1 MTTSPR
7 LLRRPRT
14 RTGIVTA
21 VLIALAVLAA
31 LVILGAGDFPLSV
44 PEVVHAMLDRSAGF
58 ERTVVLEWRLP
69 RVLTA
74 LCVGA
79 CLALSGAIFQS
90 LTDNPL
96 GSPDIIG
103 FSTGAYTGALIVITV
118 LGLGLGGATL
128 GALLGGLATAVVV
141 YVLSFRGGV
150 MGFRLIIVGVGV
162 TAMLSAFNTW
172 LLLRAKVEV
181 ALGAALWGAG
191 SLSLADRTDALIALG
206 TLVLLGAVTTLLL
219 PALRQIEL
227 GDDTARAHGLRLE
240 PYRLG
245 LIVVGVGLIA
255 IPTAIAGPISF
266 VALAAPQ
273 IAARLT
279 RSAGIPMAATA
290 ALGALVLVVADGLAE
305 IWLPGGVPVGS
316 VTVVG
321 GGTYLIWLLVR
332 ESRRRQS

>member
-1 MTTSPR
+1 M
-7 LLRRPRT
+7 
-14 RTGIVTA
+14 VTA
-21 VLIALAVLAA
+21 ALIALAVLAA

-44 PEVVHAMLDRSAGF
+44 PEVVHAMVDPSAGF

-118 LGLGLGGATL
+118 LGLGLGGAAV
-128 GALLGGLATAVVV
+128 GALVGGLATAVVV

-191 SLSLADRTDALIALG
+191 SLSLADGTDALIAG
-206 TLVLLGAVTTLLL
+206 ATLVVLGAATTLLL

-240 PYRLG
+240 PYRLS
-245 LIVVGVGLIA
+245 LIVVGVALIA